1 MPTTVIPDEACKYNT
16 IHRYE
21 PPTRPEAKTV
31 LEESGGDDRD
41 LKDVRPEIVTDWDTP
56 VRADGNNVSAEQEAS
71 LVTENRIRFE
81 LYATILRSQQSLVSQ
96 AIIHDR

>member
-1 MPTTVIPDEACKYNT
+1 MTSALTVFSRLRRKAAARWAPLVPSGLGSFWLDKAVPDQ
-16 IHRYE
+16 
-21 PPTRPEAKTV
+21 
-31 LEESGGDDRD
+31 LE
-41 LKDVRPEIVTDWDTP
+41 L
-56 VRADGNNVSAEQEAS
+56 VSAEQEAS